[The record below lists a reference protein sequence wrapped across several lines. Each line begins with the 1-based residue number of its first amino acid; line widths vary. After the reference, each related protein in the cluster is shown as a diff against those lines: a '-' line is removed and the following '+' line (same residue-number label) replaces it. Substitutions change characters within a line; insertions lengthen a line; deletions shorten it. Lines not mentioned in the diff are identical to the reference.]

1 MNRRFYRTDV
11 PQHLVGSNRSNGS
24 IGKHL
29 QGEKLLVGVFE
40 AQSIRERLMG
50 RLKKIGL
57 NDPGLKDAYKTLRS
71 LE

>member
-1 MNRRFYRTDV
+1 
-11 PQHLVGSNRSNGS
+11 
-24 IGKHL
+24 
-29 QGEKLLVGVFE
+29 VGVFE